1 MSTFIKNTS
10 PTIAKRI
17 EKDIANE
24 AVKEDKSVKH
34 ALKELAHLEKQDNKA
49 HKKVD
54 KGTRALGKADQKE
67 ESTLHALNKQT
78 KRHDDA
84 VVELSCRSRELEAL
98 KAQEAKLDAAL
109 AQKKIIVEDVACSRI
124 AFDGLR
130 KQAASEMPTTLQC
143 RRLRTRIQRSTPIL
157 ASCTDDVGA
166 GF

>member
-84 VVELSCRSRELEAL
+84 VVELSRRSRELEAL
-98 KAQEAKLDAAL
+98 KAQEAKLDTAL
-109 AQKKIIVEDVACSRI
+109 AQKKIIVEDAI
-124 AFDGLR
+124 
-130 KQAASEMPTTLQC
+130 KQKDMHEQDRL
-143 RRLRTRIQRSTPIL
+143 RRLEE
-157 ASCTDDVGA
+157 A
-166 GF
+166 GGFRNANNTTMPEAQTADSEEHPDPRQLH